1 MKTLPF
7 PGESPY
13 PRELFLWEPA
23 GAPLGLAVISHG
35 MAEHIGRYRRL
46 GEALS
51 GAGFAV
57 AGYNHLGHGDEA
69 ALKGYFADRD
79 GWGRAVEDIHSVLIW
94 MKARFPGVP
103 AALIGHSM
111 GSFLAREYALR
122 HPDVPDALVLSGTG
136 WQPPALCGFGLMAAE
151 IVCALGGARRAS
163 RFLDKLAFSANNK
176 PFRPARTPFDWLSRD
191 EAEVDK
197 YAADPLCGFVFT
209 GGGFRDMFRGL
220 AALTRLERL
229 AALPGE
235 LPVLLISGERD
246 PVGAQGR
253 GVRIVAGQYRKAGL
267 SRVDLRL
274 YEGAR
279 HELFNETNRED
290 VTLELIRWLDA
301 ALARRKENPQ

>member
-1 MKTLPF
+1 MTTLPF

-13 PRELFLWEPA
+13 PRSLSLWEPA
-23 GAPLGLAVISHG
+23 GAPRGLVVISHG

-79 GWGRAVEDIHSVLIW
+79 GWGRAAEDIHSALAW

-103 AALIGHSM
+103 AALLGHSM

-122 HPDVPDALVLSGTG
+122 HPDFLDALVLSGTG

-151 IVCALGGARRAS
+151 AVCTLGGARKPS
-163 RFLDKLAFSANNK
+163 KLLDKLAFSANNK
-176 PFRPARTPFDWLSRD
+176 AFRPARTAFDWLSRD

-229 AALPGE
+229 AVLPRE

-253 GVRIVAGQYRKAGL
+253 GVRMVAGQYRKAGL
-267 SRVDLRL
+267 SRVEVKL
-274 YEGAR
+274 YAGAR
-279 HELFNETNRED
+279 HELFNETIREAVYGD
-290 VTLELIRWLDA
+290 LAQWLA
-301 ALARRKENPQ
+301 SALPERKEINP